1 MENTLYTAGDYIILK
16 HEDPYIN
23 TKQFFNFTEKYFDG
37 GSGTI
42 IKRSFRYSF
51 DNSTFSEYV
60 DLTAEN
66 LSKIEPKETIWF
78 NFRYLLLSGG
88 PFSIR
93 ELFLEYSTIEHL
105 VPGNSTYQDIS
116 TPSANPVSYP
126 VSYFPGFLWNPYE
139 MGQAIRLYKDL
150 NLMVNNL
157 FGHEIW
163 YYRHTPIS
171 SSKDVFLMEYTLY
184 NNEPK
189 QCIKAVV
196 PQNQFPDNKMNL
208 GPYGGGF
215 DQPFEI
221 HIDKDYFQ
229 AIFGAGA
236 GPQEKDV
243 LYFPVTQR
251 IYEIESAYL
260 YRDFMNTPLYHKI
273 LIKKWNPKHNT
284 NISAD
289 LTDLKSLTK
298 SADVIFGKP
307 QLEEEN
313 KIVNL
318 QQFIPST
325 NVYDPI
331 RARIAGNFIVQDEI
345 IKNYNLDVSEHY
357 YSLQTLVSPN
367 SDITLSGTSYDFTI
381 GNTYF
386 VRNYN
391 SGANSYP
398 DLQYLYSVKKL
409 KCIGKK
415 GIDWTFE
422 INGGESQ
429 IERTVLVNQIFNS
442 VSPYILYDREF
453 TVENNNDGL
462 IANCSDLIINRTI
475 TEVVTYKANTQ
486 VLINEDR
493 SYTAWFRLKQN
504 TSPSFSCTVLTDTK
518 NVFKIATNKTHNF
531 ITGDKIAIK
540 RNATSNFLLIGT
552 IKNIVSTTELYVELD
567 RDILNYTFKNL
578 PSWEGYTDFKIFRTE
593 ERVFIDSTFNT
604 ESGIKIY
611 SYENIYFKV
620 QLNNTYYL
628 FSTSLQ
634 ELGLEIDKWFSIVV
648 NMSNNFK
655 QLSLNVWER
664 QWNPSTNT
672 PATNELKIRV
682 KGIYEIEPIAI
693 QESEYYYISAS
704 NTDITNI
711 RIYKSI
717 IETEKQSVVL
727 NQQVVKDANNAI
739 IIDNA
744 LTLLD
749 LPKLG
754 YTR

>member
-23 TKQFFNFTEKYFDG
+23 TQQFFNFTEKYFDG
-37 GSGTI
+37 GTGTI

-51 DNSTFSEYV
+51 DKSTFSEYV
-60 DLTAEN
+60 DLTPEN
-66 LSKIEPKETIWF
+66 LSKIEPKENVWF

-93 ELFLEYSTIEHL
+93 ELLLQYSTIETI
-105 VPGNSTYQDIS
+105 VPGNSVYQDIS
-116 TPSANPVSYP
+116 TPSTNPVSYP

-139 MGQAIRLYKDL
+139 MGQAVRLYKDL
-150 NLMVNNL
+150 NLMINNL

-163 YYRHTPIS
+163 YYRHTPIP
-171 SSKDVFLMEYTLY
+171 SSKDIFLMEYTLY

-189 QCIKAVV
+189 QCIKVVV
-196 PQNQFPDNKMNL
+196 PQNQFPDNKISL

-229 AIFGAGA
+229 AIFGAGS

-260 YRDFMNTPLYHKI
+260 FRDFMNVPLYHKI
-273 LIKKWNPKHNT
+273 LIKKWNPKHDT
-284 NISAD
+284 NNSTD
-289 LTDLKSLTK
+289 LNDLKSFTK
-298 SADVIFGKP
+298 SADTIFGLS
-307 QLEEEN
+307 QLEEGN
-313 KIVNL
+313 KVTNL
-318 QQFIPST
+318 QQFTPST
-325 NVYDPI
+325 KVYDPI
-331 RARIAGNFIVQDEI
+331 RARIENNFVIYDEV
-345 IKNYNLDVSEHY
+345 IKNYNLDISEHY
-357 YSLQTLVSPN
+357 YSLQSFILPN
-367 SDITLSGTSYDFTI
+367 SNITLSGTTYNFII

-386 VRNYN
+386 IRNFN
-391 SGANSYP
+391 SSASNYP
-398 DLQYLYSVKKL
+398 DLQYLYSIKKL
-409 KCIGKK
+409 KCLGFIGSDFK
-415 GIDWTFE
+415 FE
-422 INGGESQ
+422 IIGGESQ
-429 IERTVLVNQIFNS
+429 IQRTISINQIFNT

-462 IANCSDLIINRTI
+462 IANCSDLSIIKTI
-475 TEVVTYKANTQ
+475 PEVVTYKANTQ
-486 VLINEDR
+486 VLDTEDR
-493 SYTAWFRLKQN
+493 CYTAWFRLKQN
-504 TSPSFSCTVLTDTK
+504 ISNSFSCNVTIDNK
-518 NVFKIATNKTHNF
+518 NIFKVITNKPHNF
-531 ITGDKIAIK
+531 INGDKIGIK

-552 IKNIVSTTELYVELD
+552 IIKIDSSLEILIELD

-578 PSWEGYTDFKIFRTE
+578 PSWEGYTDFKIFKTE

-604 ESGIKIY
+604 ESGMKIFL
-611 SYENIYFKV
+611 YENIYFKV

-634 ELGLEIDKWFSIVV
+634 ELGLEMDKWFSIVV
-648 NMSNNFK
+648 NISNNFK
-655 QLSLNVWER
+655 QLSLNIWER
-664 QWNPSTNT
+664 QWDQVLNT

-682 KGIYEIEPIAI
+682 KGIYEISPIHI
-693 QESEYYYISAS
+693 NESEYYYITAS

-717 IETEKQSVVL
+717 IETDKQSVIL
-727 NQQVVKDANNAI
+727 NQQIVKDANNAI

-744 LTLLD
+744 LPLLD